1 MAKQNLE
8 FKTEVKQL
16 LDLMI
21 HSLYSHKEI
30 FLRELISN
38 ASDAI
43 DKARYEALTNAS
55 LHEEDK
61 DWKIEIKADK
71 EANSLTISDNGIGMG
86 MDEVIAQLGTI
97 AHSGTKEFL
106 SLMQSKEIKDNPELI
121 GQFGVGFYS
130 SFMVADHVKVVTR
143 KAGVPSNQGVS
154 WESTSDGTYTIE
166 ECEKTTKGTDVIL
179 TIKDEDK
186 KYLDEWEIRNI
197 VKKYSDYIAHPI
209 VMEVERDKPD
219 EADKEKKIKVKEIDT
234 LNMQKA
240 LWLRNKS
247 EIEAHEYN
255 EFYKHVSHDF
265 SDPDKVIHYKAEGTT
280 EFTALLF
287 VPSHAPYN
295 ILFKDYKIGPS
306 LYVNRVQIMENCEEL
321 IPIYLRFIKGVV
333 DSKDLPLNVSRELLQ
348 RNRQIEV
355 IKKSVSKKILETFK
369 DMLENDYDKYVAF
382 HKEFGKIV
390 KEGLHH
396 DHAKRETI
404 AELLLFSSIKTP
416 EGQFITLQKYIDNMP
431 IKQKNNIYF
440 INAHTRAAAL
450 SSPYLEAFK
459 EQEFDVLVLTDEI
472 DSFVFDHFTYKDKTF
487 RSAVKG
493 DVDLDEKT
501 KDTKTKEQEQYK
513 GLFDL
518 VKDILKDDVSEVRA
532 SGRLKDSPCCLVAAE
547 HAMEPSMEKILKSMG
562 QEIPDNKRILEINL
576 SHPIVA
582 SMQAMF
588 EKDKDNALLKKYS
601 SLLYNQALLLEGAAP
616 KDASEFAKSITELM
630 VEHIK
635 DNTQRT

>member
-265 SDPDKVIHYKAEGTT
+265 SDPDKVIHYKAEGTH